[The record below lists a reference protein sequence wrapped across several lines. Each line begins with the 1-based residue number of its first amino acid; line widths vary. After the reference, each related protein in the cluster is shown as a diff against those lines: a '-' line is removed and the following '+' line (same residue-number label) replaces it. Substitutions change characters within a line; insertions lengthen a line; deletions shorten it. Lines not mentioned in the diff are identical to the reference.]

1 MTFKEIQN
9 GILEVARVY
18 GQRFNVNIDQ
28 DFAILKLYEEV
39 GEFAQAVLIHKKKSK
54 PEKYRSEKETKEKLG
69 EELADIISMA
79 IVNANLFGI
88 DIERA
93 IKEKWLDKV

>member
-9 GILEVARVY
+9 GVLEVARVY

-54 PEKYRSEKETKEKLG
+54 PENYRSEKETKEKLG
-69 EELADIISMA
+69 EELADIIGMA

>member
-1 MTFKEIQN
+1 MTFKEMQN

-39 GEFAQAVLIHKKKSK
+39 GEFAQAVLIHEKKSK
-54 PEKYRSEKETKEKLG
+54 PEKYRSEKEAKEKLG
-69 EELADIISMA
+69 EELADIIGMA
-79 IVNANLFGI
+79 IVNANLFGM
-88 DIERA
+88 DIERS
-93 IKEKWLDKV
+93 IKEKWLDKA

>member
-9 GILEVARVY
+9 GVLEVARVY